1 VADGPDRAKRVR
13 HVLLPS
19 VDGRRAR
26 RYDTLDT
33 GNYSRDHGNELP
45 RLASHPVMPSRANA
59 PSPHAARVAAIRRF
73 NRFYTRLVGALD
85 DGGYLDSPFTLTEGR
100 VLFELA
106 HRDAPTASTL
116 VNELGLDAGYVSRLL
131 TRLQR
136 RRLVKR
142 TRSPHDGRESHIALT
157 AAGRSAFRT
166 LDQDA
171 DALVEQ
177 LLVALDDADQRRLID
192 AIGTIS
198 DLLGDRDA
206 SRTAPAYVIRP
217 PTAADYGWI
226 IQSHGEVYAREY
238 GWGPRFL
245 TLVARVVADYV
256 DNFDPALERCWIAE
270 RNGQNVGSVF
280 VAKDPTRPGV
290 AKLRMLLVLP
300 SARGL
305 GIGKRLVDECSRFA
319 REAGYHTISL
329 WTNSVLAAAR
339 QIYADAGY
347 VLVREEIHD
356 SFGMPLTAETWELTL

>member
-1 VADGPDRAKRVR
+1 MPPRA
-13 HVLLPS
+13 
-19 VDGRRAR
+19 
-26 RYDTLDT
+26 
-33 GNYSRDHGNELP
+33 
-45 RLASHPVMPSRANA
+45 ASA
-59 PSPHAARVAAIRRF
+59 SPHAARIAAVRRF

-85 DGGYLDSPFTLTEGR
+85 EDGYLDSPFTLTEGR

-131 TRLQR
+131 RGLQR
-136 RRLVKR
+136 RRLVRR

-157 AAGRSAFRT
+157 AAGRAAFRK
-166 LDQDA
+166 LDRDA

-177 LLVALDDADQRRLID
+177 LLAALDDAAQRRLID
-192 AIGTIS
+192 AIDTIS
-198 DLLGDRDA
+198 DLLGERGTSHA
-206 SRTAPAYVIRP
+206 APAYIIRP

-245 TLVARVVADYV
+245 SLVARVIADYV
-256 DNFDPALERCWIAE
+256 DHFDAARERCWIAE
-270 RNGQNVGSVF
+270 RNGTNVGSVF
-280 VAKDPTRPGV
+280 VARDTTRPGV

-305 GIGKRLVDECSRFA
+305 GIGKRLVDECTRFA
-319 REAGYHTISL
+319 REAGYHTLSL
-329 WTNSVLAAAR
+329 WTNSVLTTAR

-356 SFGMPLTAETWELTL
+356 TFGKPLTAETWELAL

>member
-1 VADGPDRAKRVR
+1 M
-13 HVLLPS
+13 
-19 VDGRRAR
+19 RR
-26 RYDTLDT
+26 
-33 GNYSRDHGNELP
+33 
-45 RLASHPVMPSRANA
+45 
-59 PSPHAARVAAIRRF
+59 SPHAARVAAVRRF

-85 DGGYLDSPFTLTEGR
+85 EGGYLDSPFTLTEGR

-131 TRLQR
+131 QRLQR
-136 RRLVKR
+136 RRLVTR

-157 AAGRSAFRT
+157 ATGRSAFRK
-166 LDQDA
+166 LDRDA

-177 LLVALDDADQRRLID
+177 LLGTLDESGQRRLVD

-198 DLLGDRDA
+198 ELLDATHRDA
-206 SRTAPAYVIRP
+206 SHSAPSYVIRP

-245 TLVARVVADYV
+245 SLVARVIADYV

-270 RNGQNVGSVF
+270 RNGANVGSVF
-280 VAKDPTRPGV
+280 VARDPQRPGV

-305 GIGKRLVDECSRFA
+305 GIGKRLVDECTRFA
-319 REAGYHTISL
+319 REAGYHTLSL
-329 WTNSVLAAAR
+329 WTNSVLTRAR
-339 QIYADAGY
+339 QIYTDAGY
-347 VLVREEIHD
+347 HLVREEIHD
-356 SFGMPLTAETWELTL
+356 TFGKPLTAETWELTL